1 MNKRMISFL
10 ILSIIFSFLAPSK
23 VFAWGDS
30 TDVKNAPEVGHP
42 RDVSAYNTDS
52 TSSPAAFNPSQARYE
67 RNETARLK
75 QLDGDYQ
82 RMVSGH

>member
-1 MNKRMISFL
+1 MNKRVISFL

-30 TDVKNAPEVGHP
+30 TDPKNAPYVPPQREA
-42 RDVSAYNTDS
+42 SAYSTDS

-67 RNETARLK
+67 RIEQARLK
-75 QLDGDYQ
+75 QLDSDVQ
-82 RMVSGH
+82 RMNSGH